1 MQEII
6 LLALSL
12 KKNPNNLYNF
22 IQIWFSHVSICF
34 GNVIKIIY
42 TIQQSICMVI
52 YMYLTVTLNIQTM
65 INYKR
70 TLHTSTWATP
80 FPSRLL
86 CHSRQP
92 ASPGPKTPHPY
103 LLVEYL
109 LSVKYFNVQMLKF
122 VIKSNSCK
130 FVEVWKSNL

>member
-1 MQEII
+1 MFWERYSNYIY
-6 LLALSL
+6 
-12 KKNPNNLYNF
+12 NPAVYMHGDKHVFNSYFEHSNND
-22 IQIWFSHVSICF
+22 
-34 GNVIKIIY
+34 
-42 TIQQSICMVI
+42 
-52 YMYLTVTLNIQTM
+52 
-65 INYKR
+65 YKR
-70 TLHTSTWATP
+70 TLHTSTLATP

-130 FVEVWKSNL
+130 FVEVGKSNL